1 MKRALSAKKYVA
13 LNAILGIV
21 IGVLLLGCGSAS
33 AYVAQ
38 RGDTLEGIARSHNVT
53 VQDLIEANQEQYPL
67 IAADPRYLKPGMEL
81 TIPGGDDLGTQVG
94 DWWGRLTC
102 AASSP
107 VTPMPA
113 VPAAR
118 NEKISAI
125 VQLIGQGINH
135 ERIAEGLKP
144 LATDSNLARIAQL
157 RSNDMIK
164 RQYFS
169 HNDPATEGVA
179 FQELIR
185 ADQYKFDFAGE
196 NIAEIKNQGSL
207 VPSCLTVYARYD
219 PTDFADQF
227 VTGWIKSP
235 EHHENIVNPHFRR
248 TGIALG
254 VALDG
259 TRVVASQLFS
269 D

>member
-1 MKRALSAKKYVA
+1 MQVLSRQLRLVIHALVGILFLGA
-13 LNAILGIV
+13 LI
-21 IGVLLLGCGSAS
+21 GCGSS
-33 AYVAQ
+33 SSYVAQ
-38 RGDTLEGIARSHNVT
+38 RGETLEEIARTHNVS
-53 VQDLIEANQEQYPL
+53 VQDLIKANQEQYPL
-67 IAADPRYLKPGMEL
+67 LAADPRYLKPGMEL
-81 TIPGGDDLGTQVG
+81 KMPGGDDLGVQVG

-113 VPAAR
+113 VPAAP

-125 VQLIGQGINH
+125 VQLIGQGINR
-135 ERIAEGLKP
+135 ERIAQGLKP
-144 LATDSNLARIAQL
+144 LSSDSILVQIAQR

-185 ADQYKFDFAGE
+185 ANQYKFDFAGE

-219 PTDFADQF
+219 PMDFADQF
-227 VTGWIKSP
+227 VKGWIKSP